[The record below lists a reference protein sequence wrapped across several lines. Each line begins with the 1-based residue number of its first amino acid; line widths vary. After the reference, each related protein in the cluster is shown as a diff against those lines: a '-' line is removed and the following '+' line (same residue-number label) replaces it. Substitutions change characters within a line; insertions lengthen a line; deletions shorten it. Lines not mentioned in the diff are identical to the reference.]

1 VPRRR
6 AFTLIEVLMVVAL
19 IGLLAGWAVSR
30 VSMSAYRVDAN
41 VRMLQNLLI
50 GAQQTAITRG
60 VNVQVM
66 FDAAN
71 ERVRVL
77 LDTDNDGEVSN
88 AETATY
94 RALDGAQFLTPEST
108 IDGASV
114 FYVTG
119 PGLLSGRPALQQA
132 IRFAPNGNVSGD
144 VALYVGTAAGR
155 TDDLRAVSIAGAT
168 ARTAVWSYSN
178 GQWVRRSY

>member
-1 VPRRR
+1 
-6 AFTLIEVLMVVAL
+6 MVIAL
-19 IGLLAGWAVSR
+19 VGILAGWAISR
-30 VSMSAYRVDAN
+30 VNLPGYRVDAN

-66 FDAAN
+66 FDAAD

-77 LDTDNDGEVSN
+77 LDTSNDGEVSSG
-88 AETATY
+88 ETATF
-94 RALDGAQFLTPEST
+94 RALDGAQFMTPQTT
-108 IDGASV
+108 IDGAGV

-119 PGLLSGRPALQQA
+119 SGLVSGRPALQQA

-144 VALYVGTAAGR
+144 AVIYIGSASGR
-155 TDDLRAVSIAGAT
+155 PEDLRAIAIAGAT
-168 ARTAVWSYSN
+168 ARTAFWSYAT
-178 GQWVRRSY
+178 GQWLRRTN

>member
-1 VPRRR
+1 
-6 AFTLIEVLMVVAL
+6 MVIAL

-41 VRMLQNLLI
+41 VRLLQNLLI
-50 GAQQTAITRG
+50 GAQQTAITRA
-60 VNVQVM
+60 VPVQVM
-66 FDAAN
+66 FDAAD

-77 LDTDNDGEVSN
+77 LDGDDNGEVTAN
-88 AETATY
+88 ETVTI

-108 IDGASV
+108 IDGANV
-114 FYVTG
+114 FYATG
-119 PGLLSGRPALQQA
+119 SGLITSRPALQQA

-144 VALYVGTAAGR
+144 VVLYVGSAAGR
-155 TDDLRAVSIAGAT
+155 PNDLRAIAIAGAT
-168 ARTAVWSYSN
+168 GRTAVWSFSS